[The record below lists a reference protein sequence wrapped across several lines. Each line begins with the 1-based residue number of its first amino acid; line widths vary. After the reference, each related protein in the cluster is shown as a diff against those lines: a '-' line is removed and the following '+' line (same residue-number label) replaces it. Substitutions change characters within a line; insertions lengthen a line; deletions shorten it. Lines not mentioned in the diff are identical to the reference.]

1 MQDCLEPEIDWYLVY
16 IAIARAINEK
26 KPFLVSRIGYSE
38 ARCLAHGQEIKNPPK
53 KNLEMLWHSSGVY
66 PADHREFT
74 KFAVSYIGA
83 MNSID
88 ILAIMRTS
96 HEKKVVEQHINNV
109 LKCSLISIEPYLHPR
124 PWSMHLKGLD
134 VLVVTPFSD
143 SIKQNYYSNRPNL
156 FLDQGVLPEFQIKT
170 VRSPQGL
177 CHNKTDFASWSDGL
191 ASLKSEV
198 DMLQYDIAILGCG
211 AYGLPLGA
219 HIKKKGKV
227 AIHLGGVTQLLFGV
241 RGKRWDDAPLYQGLF
256 NSHWVRPTKN
266 ERPPGW
272 EKMEGGC
279 YW

>member
-1 MQDCLEPEIDWYLVY
+1 MQDCLESEIDWYLVY
-16 IAIARAINEK
+16 LAIARAIEEK
-26 KPFLVSRIGYSE
+26 KSFLISRIGHSE
-38 ARCLAHGQEIKNPPK
+38 ARCLAHTQEVKNPPK
-53 KNLEMLWHSSGVY
+53 QNLEMLWHSSGVY
-66 PADHREFT
+66 PAEPGEFA
-74 KFAVSYIGA
+74 KFASSYIMA

-88 ILAIMRTS
+88 ILAIMRTG
-96 HEKKVVEQHINNV
+96 HEKKVVDQHINNV

-134 VLVVTPFSD
+134 VLVVTPFCD
-143 SIKQNYYSNRPNL
+143 SIKQNYYSNRANL
-156 FLDQGVLPEFQIKT
+156 FLDQRVLPEFQIKT

-177 CHNKTDFASWSDGL
+177 CHNKTGFASWSDGL
-191 ASLKSEV
+191 AYLKNEV
-198 DMLQYDIAILGCG
+198 DMIQYDVAILGCG

-219 HIKKKGKV
+219 HIKEKGKV

-266 ERPPGW
+266 ERPTGW